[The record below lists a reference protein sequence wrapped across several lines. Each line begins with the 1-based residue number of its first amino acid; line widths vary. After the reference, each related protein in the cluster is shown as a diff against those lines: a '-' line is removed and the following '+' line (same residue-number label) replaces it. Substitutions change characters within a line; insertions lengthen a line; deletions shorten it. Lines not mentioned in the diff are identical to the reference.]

1 MIDLRLAKRHV
12 LSRTSHALLLS
23 AAASL
28 ALLLI
33 LVAGNDTI
41 VQAQTPGTPTPET
54 TRGSGDWSGVENLA
68 PLEGERK
75 PAAYP
80 YMDSNLN
87 RIVEQVQ
94 TGQFT
99 AQAAA
104 ANAPLS
110 SDESVAVTIYVT
122 EGSAVAIVAFLE
134 SNGASP
140 RNVGTDYIEA
150 YVPVSLLPAASQREG
165 VTSIRT
171 IIPPQPAQGMIVSEG
186 VAAHGVPA
194 WHAAG
199 LKGQEVKIGVIDV
212 GFKGFAELMGSELP
226 STVQARCYTDIGV
239 FTSNLAD
246 CIPTDIPESAKLH
259 GTAVTEAV
267 FDIAPE
273 AEYYIANTSSWGDLR
288 DTVDWMIEHD
298 VDVIN
303 MSLGWTFSGPG
314 DGTTPFTYSPLR
326 SVDAA
331 VAGGI
336 TWVNSAGNSARSN
349 WFGPFADSNA
359 NGFHAFSATG
369 DECNGV
375 RIELEPLDGFTA
387 QLRWEDAWGG
397 ASSDLDLYLISLSG
411 NTFSL
416 SDAVAKSEEVQEGG
430 ADDDPFEL
438 ISLEYGDIPD
448 GVYCFAVNRY
458 KGPAPDWIQLLV
470 WGAASTL
477 QHYTPDH
484 SITNPAE
491 STNPGLLAVGA
502 TGRNGS
508 IANPFD
514 TTIIEPFSSQGP
526 TIDDRTKPDIVGA
539 DAGQSVTYRSDR
551 NPNGYFFGTS
561 QASPHVAG
569 LAALVEQ
576 NYPNYTPR
584 QIANYL
590 KSHAEDRGATGADNV
605 WGHGFARLLASD
617 VATPT
622 PEPTQEPTATPEP
635 TTTPPADSCVETL
648 SAGGTVSGS
657 WSSDCASEGRNG
669 SYASYYTFTL
679 AEFAEITITTDSSVD
694 TYLYLRE
701 GAGRDGTVLHEN
713 DDVVSGN
720 FNSQIR
726 ETLSEGM
733 YTIEVTTYES
743 GATGDFTLT
752 VSRLPAAVDPTPTP
766 EPTPEPSPTTTP
778 TPTPTPPVDS
788 CVENINAD
796 GAVSGSWDT
805 DCASESRDGS
815 YASYYTFTLSE
826 SVEITITTESSVDT
840 YLYLREGAGR
850 GGAVLH
856 ENDDIVSG
864 NTNSQIRGTLPAGA
878 YTIEVTTYDSGATG
892 DFTLTV
898 SGLSATG
905 EPTPTPEP
913 TPSPVPTPTPSPDGP
928 SVVVS
933 AGPHHACSLN
943 SVGEISCQ
951 GVDDSGQVSERPTSS
966 GFVAISVGTGHSCA
980 IDGSGYVECWGS
992 DDSGQVSGHPTAGGF
1007 TAVSTG
1013 DKHSCAIDGNGNV
1026 ECWGSDEYGQS
1037 AAPSHGRFVSIGSGD
1052 NYTCGLRSDDL
1063 LECWGRF
1070 EAIDG
1075 SASTP
1080 TATPIPTAT
1089 PSPVY
1094 SAETDRAALVSLYNA
1109 TSGPI
1114 WKNNANWTSDAPL
1127 NSWYGV
1133 STDSS
1138 GRVTVLI
1145 LEGNGLTGILP
1156 SELATLNRLR
1166 NIRLG
1171 FNELSGTIPSELGN
1185 LSDLHALTL
1194 NDNSLSGTIPR
1205 ELGRLQNLQ
1214 DLTLGHNNLTGTI
1227 PRELGNLDRLVKLS
1241 IGSNQLDG
1249 EIPGELG
1256 KLVQLRELVL
1266 GYNKL
1271 TGDIPV
1277 DLGKLV
1283 NLHELVVDTNQLTGQ
1298 VPPEMGDL
1306 TKLQRLW
1313 IHRNQLTGRLPAT
1326 LTALEVLDSFFF
1338 ESNHGLCAPQDAAF
1352 QTWLESIDEVVGLT
1366 CTSQSDSE
1374 RVIFEGGI
1382 DLGIAY
1388 IERLPRYQR
1397 YKVTYSDNGPC
1408 RYPFEEFRGPVLC
1421 PGQGELKRWPEVG
1434 ENIDLIA
1441 HVWNFGDTETGPFEY
1456 VWNIDGVT
1464 AVMRRHEGLASG
1476 EHVELS
1482 FEMDWPDGN
1491 QNPKVTINLDPA
1503 NAIDELLENNNSLDD
1518 WVKGFTISFYFS
1530 PVSYESLTFSNR
1542 PGEAIQSPEHWVH
1555 DNVHRLNELLSEAGL
1570 EDRIRSELFE
1580 VTRNRHLWSG
1590 HPLQWDM
1597 DGWWPVWDNLPHPS
1611 IFDLDGYRDRPEID
1625 YGLLHELLHQLGVI
1639 DLYRMYTG
1647 PETVL
1652 LPDANRPGLQAGCGT
1667 DYWNHDWECFRFTG
1681 DLFDI
1686 MAAGPNFIGNHTAG
1700 GLKSNAGHRR
1710 GFYGEYLY
1718 DTPDSTFI
1726 RIVDENPNDLPDVTL
1741 RFYQLELQEDGHIV
1755 DAIPEFVLTTDDSGQ
1770 ATLPNRGITG
1780 IVTTTGHQLKP
1791 NPFGM
1796 IDPVGTNGL
1805 FLIEMESPE
1814 CINYEW
1820 LTVVDL
1826 NLAYWNGH
1834 TETATFEKTH
1844 RCPPVYPNAQSRA
1857 LSPSTLPEDTGQ
1869 YISKPPEF
1877 VPHTFWLLEPVPES
1891 P

>member
-1 MIDLRLAKRHV
+1 MRFAKRPV
-12 LSRTSHALLLS
+12 LSRTVHALILS

-33 LVAGNDTI
+33 LVAGNDTV
-41 VQAQTPGTPTPET
+41 VQAQTPDTPTPET

-75 PAAYP
+75 PPAYP
-80 YMDSNLN
+80 NMDSNLN

-104 ANAPLS
+104 AKAPLS

-122 EGSAVAIVAFLE
+122 EGSAAAIVAFLE

-186 VAAHGVPA
+186 VAAHGVPP

-199 LKGQEVKIGVIDV
+199 IKGQGVKIGVIDV

-246 CIPTDIPESAKLH
+246 CIPTDIPESSKLH
-259 GTAVTEAV
+259 GTAVTEAT

-331 VAGGI
+331 ITGGI
-336 TWVNSAGNSARSN
+336 TWVNAAGNSARSN
-349 WFGPFADSNA
+349 WFGQFADSNV
-359 NGFHAFSATG
+359 NGFHVFSATG

-375 RIELEPLDGFTA
+375 RIELEPLDSFTA
-387 QLRWEDAWGG
+387 QLRWEDSWGG

-430 ADDDPFEL
+430 ADDYPFEL
-438 ISLEYGDIPD
+438 ISLEYEDIPD

-502 TGRNGS
+502 TGRNAS

-539 DAGQSVTYRSDR
+539 DAGRSVTYRSDR

-679 AEFAEITITTDSSVD
+679 AESAEITITTDSSVD

-713 DDVVSGN
+713 DD
-720 FNSQIR
+720 
-726 ETLSEGM
+726 
-733 YTIEVTTYES
+733 
-743 GATGDFTLT
+743 
-752 VSRLPAAVDPTPTP
+752 
-766 EPTPEPSPTTTP
+766 
-778 TPTPTPPVDS
+778 
-788 CVENINAD
+788 
-796 GAVSGSWDT
+796 
-805 DCASESRDGS
+805 
-815 YASYYTFTLSE
+815 
-826 SVEITITTESSVDT
+826 
-840 YLYLREGAGR
+840 
-850 GGAVLH
+850 
-856 ENDDIVSG
+856 IVSG
-864 NTNSQIRGTLPAGA
+864 NTNSQIQETLSAGT

-898 SGLSATG
+898 SGLPAAVQ
-905 EPTPTPEP
+905 PTPTPEP
-913 TPSPVPTPTPSPDGP
+913 TITITFGDLNWSSAMLQSRIAQYIAEKGYGYSTDVELGVTLPLFNALRNGDIDVMMEVWLPNQEEAWEEALAAAEVSSPGSSLGTDWQSAFVIPKYLQDQYPDLDSVEDLKGQQYKDLFKTAETGDKARLVSCVIGWACEVINAAQIEGYGLSEHVHIVNHGDGETLNADLFEAYENEEPWLGYQWGTDAPALLLDLVRLEEPAYNDECWSTTMACAYEDATILIGINAELSDSAAGFVDVLAHWNFNTEEFYKPAFRWLVANPEANTEAAALWWLQENSEHWSEWVTEDAGAAIQSALDAGEIPDGWPEDPSLIPEPTPEPTDQCVEALDGSTTISGSWGSDCVSVTRGSGSDTYARFYSFTLDGTDSVSVSLTSDVDTYLYIRDGEGKDGTILHENDDHDSSEFSLEASTDSGIVASLDAGTYTIEAATFDAGQTGEFSLVVDIGGTVLP
-928 SVVVS
+928 PQDVSGVVVT

-951 GVDDSGQVSERPTSS
+951 GVDDSGQVSGHPTTN

-980 IDGSGYVECWGS
+980 IDENGYIECWGK
-992 DDSGQVSGHPTAGGF
+992 DDSGQVSGHPTTSGF

-1013 DKHSCAIDGNGNV
+1013 DKHSCAIGEIGIV

-1037 AAPSHGRFVSIGSGD
+1037 SAPSHGTFVSIGSGD
-1052 NYTCGLRSDDL
+1052 NYTCGLRSDDM

-1070 EAIDG
+1070 EAVDDI
-1075 SASTP
+1075 TP
-1080 TATPIPTAT
+1080 ALSPT
-1089 PSPVY
+1089 PSPTPTPGDLGSRSNPVPLGQHFRPPGSPWSLKVVSVDNDAWPEIQAEPGSRSPPADGNRY
-1094 SAETDRAALVSLYNA
+1094 VLINIEVTNRGTNAESFAARSLGTISSSNVEFYVDTSIACGTHSAIPDPFGHKRRIFPGGSLQGNIC
-1109 TSGPI
+1109 TEVPI
-1114 WKNNANWTSDAPL
+1114 SDL
-1127 NSWYGV
+1127 NSLLLFGDYY
-1133 STDSS
+1133 
-1138 GRVTVLI
+1138 
-1145 LEGNGLTGILP
+1145 
-1156 SELATLNRLR
+1156 
-1166 NIRLG
+1166 
-1171 FNELSGTIPSELGN
+1171 
-1185 LSDLHALTL
+1185 DL
-1194 NDNSLSGTIPR
+1194 
-1205 ELGRLQNLQ
+1205 
-1214 DLTLGHNNLTGTI
+1214 DLT
-1227 PRELGNLDRLVKLS
+1227 D
-1241 IGSNQLDG
+1241 
-1249 EIPGELG
+1249 
-1256 KLVQLRELVL
+1256 
-1266 GYNKL
+1266 
-1271 TGDIPV
+1271 
-1277 DLGKLV
+1277 
-1283 NLHELVVDTNQLTGQ
+1283 
-1298 VPPEMGDL
+1298 
-1306 TKLQRLW
+1306 
-1313 IHRNQLTGRLPAT
+1313 
-1326 LTALEVLDSFFF
+1326 
-1338 ESNHGLCAPQDAAF
+1338 
-1352 QTWLESIDEVVGLT
+1352 
-1366 CTSQSDSE
+1366 
-1374 RVIFEGGI
+1374 
-1382 DLGIAY
+1382 
-1388 IERLPRYQR
+1388 
-1397 YKVTYSDNGPC
+1397 
-1408 RYPFEEFRGPVLC
+1408 
-1421 PGQGELKRWPEVG
+1421 
-1434 ENIDLIA
+1434 
-1441 HVWNFGDTETGPFEY
+1441 FEY
-1456 VWNIDGVT
+1456 
-1464 AVMRRHEGLASG
+1464 R
-1476 EHVELS
+1476 
-1482 FEMDWPDGN
+1482 
-1491 QNPKVTINLDPA
+1491 
-1503 NAIDELLENNNSLDD
+1503 DD
-1518 WVKGFTISFYFS
+1518 IWFW
-1530 PVSYESLTFSNR
+1530 
-1542 PGEAIQSPEHWVH
+1542 A
-1555 DNVHRLNELLSEAGL
+1555 
-1570 EDRIRSELFE
+1570 
-1580 VTRNRHLWSG
+1580 
-1590 HPLQWDM
+1590 
-1597 DGWWPVWDNLPHPS
+1597 
-1611 IFDLDGYRDRPEID
+1611 
-1625 YGLLHELLHQLGVI
+1625 
-1639 DLYRMYTG
+1639 
-1647 PETVL
+1647 
-1652 LPDANRPGLQAGCGT
+1652 
-1667 DYWNHDWECFRFTG
+1667 
-1681 DLFDI
+1681 
-1686 MAAGPNFIGNHTAG
+1686 
-1700 GLKSNAGHRR
+1700 
-1710 GFYGEYLY
+1710 
-1718 DTPDSTFI
+1718 
-1726 RIVDENPNDLPDVTL
+1726 L
-1741 RFYQLELQEDGHIV
+1741 R
-1755 DAIPEFVLTTDDSGQ
+1755 
-1770 ATLPNRGITG
+1770 
-1780 IVTTTGHQLKP
+1780 
-1791 NPFGM
+1791 
-1796 IDPVGTNGL
+1796 
-1805 FLIEMESPE
+1805 
-1814 CINYEW
+1814 
-1820 LTVVDL
+1820 
-1826 NLAYWNGH
+1826 
-1834 TETATFEKTH
+1834 
-1844 RCPPVYPNAQSRA
+1844 
-1857 LSPSTLPEDTGQ
+1857 
-1869 YISKPPEF
+1869 
-1877 VPHTFWLLEPVPES
+1877 
-1891 P
+1891 